1 MLRLPWRA
9 AIVGSSARLPG
20 VLIAVVGSVLVFVEP
35 DPRWIWFVQDTGMY
49 LSVFSFAIAG
59 SLCSVAGYVTGSR
72 RLAGATELARGV
84 RPLSAATAHAYA
96 GDLAWLLGGLAV
108 VHVAAYVR
116 ALSSGALFST
126 MGWSLEVLSV
136 ASASM
141 CYALGVLIGVGLR
154 HPVGLIVAAVVPYGL
169 TLISNQFLQSDPAL
183 QPIARLAAP
192 FIDQTWG
199 PQAVPAHGPILLLAS
214 YALCL
219 GVTAAQLVNWS
230 VRMRFAAAPA
240 RRPRR
245 RALVAPVGALVA
257 AGMVAG
263 TVSASDYFTWR
274 TDGWACSDDG
284 RICAWDRG
292 NGVDVAL
299 WDTALDRVLAAME
312 GAPVPDLRFAEYGI
326 PDDES
331 EGRVTLPSQ
340 PGKQTVEAIASVIVP
355 EYTWRLVES
364 ECTVTDA
371 WEVDAAIQEA
381 VFNALNQQGEP
392 EPGLIQE
399 QLRACA

>member
-20 VLIAVVGSVLVFVEP
+20 VVIAVVGSALVFIEP
-35 DPRWIWFVQDTGMY
+35 NARWIWFVQDTGIY

-59 SLCSVAGYVTGSR
+59 SLCSVAGYATGSR

-84 RPLSAATAHAYA
+84 RPLSAATAQVYV

-108 VHVAAYVR
+108 VHATAYGR
-116 ALSSGALFST
+116 ALGSGAQFSM

-141 CYALGVLIGVGLR
+141 CYALGTLGGVVLR
-154 HPVGLIVAAVVPYGL
+154 HPVGLIAAAVAPYGL
-169 TLISNQFLQSDPAL
+169 TTISNQFLRPDPAL

-214 YALCL
+214 YALFV
-219 GVTAAQLVNWS
+219 GVTAAQLVNRS
-230 VRMRFAAAPA
+230 LRTRFVAASA

-245 RALVAPVGALVA
+245 RALVAPVGAVIA
-257 AGMVAG
+257 AVVIAG
-263 TVSASDYFTWR
+263 TVSASDYFTLR
-274 TDGWACSDDG
+274 TDGWSCTEDG

-292 NGVDVAL
+292 NGVDVTL
-299 WDTALDRVLAAME
+299 WETALDRVLAAME

-331 EGRVTLPSQ
+331 VGRVTLPSQ
-340 PGKQTVEAIASVIVP
+340 SGKQTVEAIASAIVP
-355 EYTWRLVES
+355 EYTSRLVES
-364 ECTVTDA
+364 ACTVGDA
-371 WEVDAAIQEA
+371 WEVDTAIQET
-381 VFNALNQQGEP
+381 VFNALQQGEP
-392 EPGLIQE
+392 QPELIQE
-399 QLRACA
+399 QLRACS